1 VKPEAK
7 PIRLMAEDS
16 RDLEVVSAMLQDA
29 LTSLAD
35 MRFEQRKRR
44 FVAMV
49 NRYARERGEGVR
61 VRSALK
67 LEGVLAVRTAGI
79 DQADKKGLLPLL
91 ALTAEPGEEGA
102 CRITLEFAGGGSI
115 RLETECVDAALSD
128 VGPSWRTP
136 RRPQHPTEP

>member
-1 VKPEAK
+1 VKAEAK
-7 PIRLMAEDS
+7 PIRLIAEDA

-29 LTSLAD
+29 LTSLAE
-35 MRFEQRKRR
+35 MRFEPSKRR
-44 FVAMV
+44 FVAML

-61 VRSALK
+61 VRSALRV
-67 LEGVLAVRTAGI
+67 EGVLAARTAGI
-79 DQADKKGLLPLL
+79 DQADKRGLLPLL

-115 RLETECVDAALSD
+115 RLEAECVDAALSD

-136 RRPQHPTEP
+136 RRPRHPVDS